1 MRISRFRLV
10 LAFFVLPSLLP
21 VISAQQVSP
30 PSVQTEQEKIDGAVK
45 ETPAT
50 MPPKEIGLKEPVELG
65 GLSDAVARA
74 AVWDNYWFGFWKSIP
89 RMAEAQEQL
98 TGWPVRATNGEDVL
112 VFVDELHS
120 VFSCSFQKQYACDFV
135 WNYGDRLCAEEPD
148 FVEYESI
155 KKSKGAGQQ
164 KISIVMRPEL
174 LRAVNFSSFDDAK
187 ARKVQILINAH
198 YLDKEFFHDARK
210 YYGQRARYDPIRIRV
225 GNFNLD
231 SPLIYFYVDGMPYLP
246 IMSLD
251 PTASRFV
258 YLDEW
263 SIDSGSHRCYYPHAI
278 KRIRE
283 NGAWFTVEN
292 GKLVREKSEGT
303 KLAP

>member
-1 MRISRFRLV
+1 MVGGVRQMRISRFRLV

-50 MPPKEIGLKEPVELG
+50 TPPKEIGLKEPVELG

-98 TGWPVRATNGEDVL
+98 TGWPVRATNGEEVF

-120 VFSCSFQKQYACDFV
+120 IFSCSFQKKYACDFV

-174 LRAVNFSSFDDAK
+174 
-187 ARKVQILINAH
+187 
-198 YLDKEFFHDARK
+198 
-210 YYGQRARYDPIRIRV
+210 
-225 GNFNLD
+225 
-231 SPLIYFYVDGMPYLP
+231 
-246 IMSLD
+246 
-251 PTASRFV
+251 
-258 YLDEW
+258 
-263 SIDSGSHRCYYPHAI
+263 
-278 KRIRE
+278 
-283 NGAWFTVEN
+283 
-292 GKLVREKSEGT
+292 
-303 KLAP
+303 